1 MTDIEKTQEHNTIK
15 W

>member
-1 MTDIEKTQEHNTIK
+1 MIDIEKTQEHNTIK